1 MAKDTIPSI
10 KDFKIKDNI
19 LVKYKGKGGDV
30 VIPDGVVEIGKK
42 AFFQNRSITSVVIP
56 AGCKVISGWA
66 FSGCLNL
73 MKVDLPASLTK
84 VGYDAFSYCRV
95 KSVFARGRTTK
106 EAKELLRP
114 AYVINSEA
122 IKGEHKTYAVKFE
135 FTKKM
140 EATRE
145 FDVNSAAKAKKA
157 FDKWIAKYQDPSSP
171 PQVFDVKVVEV
182 QEV

>member
-1 MAKDTIPSI
+1 MAKGITSST

-30 VIPDGVVEIGKK
+30 VIPAGIVEIGKT
-42 AFFQNRSITSVVIP
+42 AFSENQSITSVVIP
-56 AGCKVISGWA
+56 AGCKIIGSYA

-73 MKVDLPASLTK
+73 AKVDLPASLTK

-95 KSVFARGRTTK
+95 KSVFARGRSTK
-106 EAKELLRP
+106 EAKSLLRN
-114 AYVINSEA
+114 AYVINSDA
-122 IKGEHKTYAVKFE
+122 IKGERKSYAVKFE
-135 FTKKM
+135 YKKKM

-157 FDKWIAKYQDPSSP
+157 FEKWIAEYQDPSR
-171 PQVFDVKVVEV
+171 VFDVKVAEV